1 MKMSI
6 LCVLERKCAVDAKAG
21 VLQSRSQTALRTISV
36 AVFPGSLLP
45 SPTSAST
52 APETSM
58 IVIAR
63 NFGQLGNRLL
73 LSANLI
79 AAAREHGV
87 QLLNPSFAGYAQY
100 FESTAN
106 DLWCRFPV
114 AESANQASGPP
125 SPALRTTLYKA
136 VYLSGR
142 TLSHLR
148 MTKFPFHII
157 RITDEQR
164 YDLRSPEFIRKAQGR
179 RPVLVSGWKFDA
191 GKLLHKHADTVR
203 QFYRIRTEHQ
213 QRIDELMRR
222 VRAQG
227 NHVVGVHIRQGD
239 YAKFQN
245 GRYFYSIDQYVAAMK
260 RIRNQFS
267 DRQVVFLVCGNVPL
281 GDKDFGDLNVCLGT
295 GQIIE
300 DMYSLAACDTL
311 VGPPSTYTG
320 WASFYGRVPF
330 RWMESVDEAFN
341 VIDPPYLVGAD
352 NAQPM
357 ACAA

>member
-1 MKMSI
+1 
-6 LCVLERKCAVDAKAG
+6 
-21 VLQSRSQTALRTISV
+21 
-36 AVFPGSLLP
+36 
-45 SPTSAST
+45 
-52 APETSM
+52 M

-114 AESANQASGPP
+114 AYPVDESAGQVDESAGQVSAPP
-125 SPALRTTLYKA
+125 SPALRTALYKA

-148 MTKFPFHII
+148 MTRFPFHII

-164 YDLRSPEFIRKAQGR
+164 YDLQSPDFIGKAQGG

-191 GKLLHKHADTVR
+191 GKLLQKHADTVR

-213 QRIDELMRR
+213 HRIDELMQA
-222 VRAQG
+222 VRARG
-227 NHVVGVHIRQGD
+227 NHVVGVHVRQGD

-245 GRYFYSIDQYVAAMK
+245 GRYFYSVDQYVAAMK
-260 RIRNQFS
+260 RIRNRFS

-281 GDKDFGDLNVCLGT
+281 GDTDFGDLNVCLGT

-311 VGPPSTYTG
+311 IGPPSTYTG

-330 RWMESVDEAFN
+330 RWMESADEAFD

-352 NAQPM
+352 HPQSM